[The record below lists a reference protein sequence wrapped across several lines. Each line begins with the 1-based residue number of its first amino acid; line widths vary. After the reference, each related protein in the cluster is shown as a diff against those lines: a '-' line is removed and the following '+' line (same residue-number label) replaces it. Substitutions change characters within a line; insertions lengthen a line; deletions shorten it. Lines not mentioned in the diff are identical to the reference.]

1 MDGNKDEALRCISIA
16 EEAIAAGNKQRA
28 LRFIR
33 FAQRLNRESS
43 VDDLLAACEKLAS
56 ADESKSRGSGSS
68 NNPSR
73 AGNWND
79 EGSVGGDRSY
89 SEENLQLIR
98 QINRTKDYYA
108 ILSVGKSCSAD
119 EIRKSYRK
127 LSLRVHPDKNKAPG
141 AEEAFKKVCA
151 AFKCLSDGESRR
163 QYDHVGLVRGFGC
176 SSQQRQNA
184 RPRRATRRN
193 DGYRG
198 YNGYYD
204 DDEMYGQYFNRNE
217 GYRAYNP
224 YMSRRERATEHNAE
238 FEDHEKG
245 ASCWFI
251 LLQILPFLVIFL
263 LAYVPFTERVYSLRP
278 TDSYR
283 VLRKTE
289 KHGVEFYVRS
299 PGFDQSF
306 PVGSTDRSNVE
317 GSVVKEYKLL
327 LWRYCH
333 MEMQRRH
340 WNKVLPTPNCNKL
353 HNLGLA

>member
-33 FAQRLNRESS
+33 FAQRLNRDSS
-43 VDDLLAACEKLAS
+43 VDYLLAACEKLDS
-56 ADESKSRGSGSS
+56 GDEANSRGSSSSSSCS
-68 NNPSR
+68 NNPSS
-73 AGNWND
+73 AGKSND
-79 EGSVGGDRSY
+79 
-89 SEENLQLIR
+89 SEENVQLIR
-98 QINRTKDYYA
+98 QINRTNDYYA
-108 ILSVGKSCSAD
+108 ILGVGKSCSPD

-176 SSQQRQNA
+176 SSSSSSHQRENV
-184 RPRRATRRN
+184 RPRRPTRRN
-193 DGYRG
+193 GSSYRG

-204 DDEMYGQYFNRNE
+204 DDEVFGQYFNRND

-224 YMSRRERATEHNAE
+224 YRSTRGRETEHNAE
-238 FEDHEKG
+238 NVDHG
-245 ASCWFI
+245 GGTSCWFF
-251 LLQILPFLVIFL
+251 LMQILPFLAIILVAA
-263 LAYVPFTERVYSLRP
+263 LAFTEPVYSLQP
-278 TDSYR
+278 TKSYR
-283 VLRKTE
+283 FLRKTE

-306 PVGSTDRSNVE
+306 PVGSTGRSDVE
-317 GSVVKEYKLL
+317 GSVVKDYKNL

-333 MEMQRRH
+333 VEMQRRH

-353 HNLGLA
+353 HNLGFA